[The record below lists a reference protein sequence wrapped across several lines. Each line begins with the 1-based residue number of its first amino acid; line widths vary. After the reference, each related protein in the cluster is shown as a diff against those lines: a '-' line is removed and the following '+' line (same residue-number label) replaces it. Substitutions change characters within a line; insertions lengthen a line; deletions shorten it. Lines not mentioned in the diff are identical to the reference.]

1 MNHRKKMEGLSFV
14 ELMATL
20 LIISVIAAI
29 AMPGFND
36 LLRNNRAA
44 AQSDLLLKALN
55 YARGEAVRRNV
66 EVRITSLSGDKN
78 WGSQGWRIWVNKDT
92 DEVFTNA
99 DDELQTQSGLSG
111 GASLIAPDI
120 SELIFSGNGFLKKLP
135 GYTFATQLTFNFRD
149 SSRCD
154 LGRDITVTYAGR
166 SIVERVGC

>member
-1 MNHRKKMEGLSFV
+1 MTYRRRMQGLSFV

-20 LIISVIAAI
+20 LIISVMVAI
-29 AMPGFND
+29 AIPGFNG
-36 LLRNNRAA
+36 LLQGNRAA
-44 AQSDLLLKALN
+44 AQSDLLLRALN

-78 WGSQGWRIWVNKDT
+78 WGSQGWRIWVDKDA
-92 DEVFTNA
+92 DGAFTNA

-111 GASLIAPDI
+111 TSSLIAPDI
-120 SELIFSGNGFLKKLP
+120 SELVFSGNGFLKKLA

-149 SSRCD
+149 SARCD

-166 SIVERVGC
+166 SIIERVGC